1 MGGDYGMQ
9 VADMGI
15 PYNYVEGV
23 YLGERLTLI
32 LSDKGYSL
40 AWRDFGVEKT
50 HGQGGVYYRDLDPT
64 RTLQFGVNV
73 IIFALTQGGHHKP
86 SDG

>member
-1 MGGDYGMQ
+1 MQ
-9 VADMGI
+9 VRGVGI

-23 YLGERLTLI
+23 YLDDRLALI
-32 LSDKGYSL
+32 LSDKGYAL
-40 AWRDFGVEKT
+40 AWRDFGVEQT

-73 IIFALTQGGHHKP
+73 IIFALTQEG
-86 SDG
+86 SITNRVMDEVR